1 LSDLILPEQRPFS
14 GAASYYDIAPG
25 RPVDDPRIHI
35 RLKISEDRPEILA
48 MVDTAAPWCILEP
61 SLAGTA
67 KDSLESLS
75 GIAAIDSRPGPFPGK
90 LYRGAV
96 TVVAEEGE
104 TLTVD
109 TTFFLARD
117 WPGGNIVGYQG
128 FLERFRF
135 GVDPALNRFFF
146 SSL

>member
-1 LSDLILPEQRPFS
+1 MSSSTFAASVPDFNVGALATAEEFVEAIRSLLAHGQAGVARRAAAE
-14 GAASYYDIAPG
+14 GAA
-25 RPVDDPRIHI
+25 R
-35 RLKISEDRPEILA
+35 
-48 MVDTAAPWCILEP
+48 
-61 SLAGTA
+61 
-67 KDSLESLS
+67 
-75 GIAAIDSRPGPFPGK
+75 
-90 LYRGAV
+90 

-117 WPGGNIVGYQG
+117 WPGGNIVGCQG